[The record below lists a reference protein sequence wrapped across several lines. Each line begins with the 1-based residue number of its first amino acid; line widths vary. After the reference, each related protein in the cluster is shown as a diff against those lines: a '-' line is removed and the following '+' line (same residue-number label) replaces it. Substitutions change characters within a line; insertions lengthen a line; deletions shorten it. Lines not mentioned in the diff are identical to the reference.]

1 MVEEVQGLVLPGK
14 IFKLREAPAFEDL
27 TERLSGYRV
36 EEAFSE
42 GQYEFNLVT
51 EVTNVAQREG
61 SLSGLYS
68 KDSVAYVYHR
78 GKRVPIP
85 KTTEATFNFT
95 GRERDILLT
104 VLQEKWTAGRIAN
117 EFSRLL
123 FERKGLIG
131 EAEIPPEALRSF
143 HEENPEGTK
152 VSFFEGLGIPNL
164 DKLSLYGP
172 DLIETTLFDEYT
184 GRGNLWYIVMTSK
197 RHGHVVGL
205 TRNAIVVIFNKVTPQ
220 EYIDYVTDE
229 IFPLVI

>member
-1 MVEEVQGLVLPGK
+1 LVLPGK
-14 IFKLREAPAFEDL
+14 IFKLRETPVFTDL
-27 TERLSGYRV
+27 AGKLRGYRV
-36 EEAFSE
+36 VEDFAE
-42 GQYEFNLVT
+42 GQYEFDLVT
-51 EVTNVAQREG
+51 EITNLTEQEE

-68 KDSVAYVYHR
+68 KDAVTYVYHR
-78 GKRVPIP
+78 GKRVPVP

-95 GRERDILLT
+95 ARKEDILLT

-123 FERKGLIG
+123 FERKGYVG

-143 HEENPEGTK
+143 HEQNPEGTK
-152 VSFFEGLGIPNL
+152 VSFFEGMGIPNL

-184 GRGNLWYIVMTSK
+184 SRGNIWYIVMTSK
-197 RHGHVVGL
+197 RRGHVVGI

-220 EYIDYVTDE
+220 DYIEYVTDE
-229 IFPLVI
+229 VFPLIT